1 MHRVPSIHI
10 TSSLSLPLPRM
21 SVSHPI
27 HTLPAELLS
36 HIFVLCLPRT
46 QNATGLRHV
55 SRHRAPLLLTRV
67 CGLWRAVAL
76 GTPELWSELF
86 IQPSPHV
93 EMLEFWL
100 GHGAE
105 HPLSL
110 YLHYRQP
117 MAGMGMGM
125 LSLLTASAGRW
136 RDVDLFLHP
145 STLEHARIRIWKW
158 TRATPPPATPASS
171 SPITWPHPSR
181 GCKPKAN
188 HTIQQRAAA
197 HRGHPHQD
205 SPRPRTCRSAL
216 GAADGVVGAVW
227 LGRCADQKG
236 ASSGAGAEA
245 VEDADRASFRR
256 CGDLPRRHRS
266 RCRTPRPRVAVDP
279 RPPRCTRD
287 RPNPHAAFGPR
298 VTLFEDHGP
307 TDVYRYG
314 RPWRRGFAKRGDS
327 KKLERLTLTGPPATL
342 CRVLEAFG
350 GGLRVLELRDVA
362 HGALC
367 ALLEGLALAGGFDLL
382 PDLESLH
389 IDAFHS
395 AHGIPYALLLDAL
408 QVRAGR
414 LASFTMSVTSVSKAE
429 GKEEEEYLPE
439 LARLKDQGMTI
450 RMEYMCGGSVV

>member
-145 STLEHARIRIWKW
+145 STLDTLASEYGSGQERRLPRQLPHLRRLSLGLI
-158 TRATPPPATPASS
+158 PAADANPR
-171 SPITWPHPSR
+171 PITLFSNAPLLTEVTLIKIPPVPERVDLPWAQLTVLSVQCGSVDALIRRVLRLAPALRRLRMQIERPSGVAEIYQEDTDHVVVHPALESLSI
-181 GCKPKAN
+181 
-188 HTIQQRAAA
+188 HV
-197 HRGHPHQD
+197 HPD
-205 SPRPRTCRSAL
+205 AL
-216 GAADGVVGAVW
+216 ETVPIRMLLSGLALPSLKTMVLPTFTAMDVPGVVA
-227 LGRCADQKG
+227 
-236 ASSGAGAEA
+236 
-245 VEDADRASFRR
+245 
-256 CGDLPRRHRS
+256 
-266 RCRTPRPRVAVDP
+266 
-279 RPPRCTRD
+279 
-287 RPNPHAAFGPR
+287 
-298 VTLFEDHGP
+298 
-307 TDVYRYG
+307 
-314 RPWRRGFAKRGDS
+314 FAKRGDS